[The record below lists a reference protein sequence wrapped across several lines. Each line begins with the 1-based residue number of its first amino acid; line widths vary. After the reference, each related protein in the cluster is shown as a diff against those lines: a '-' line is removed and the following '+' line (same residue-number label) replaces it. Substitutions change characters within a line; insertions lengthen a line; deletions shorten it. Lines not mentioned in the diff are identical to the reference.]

1 MSWTKSS
8 FHFSMPNLVEESEN
22 QTVPSEAIA
31 ALLQNSICLPA
42 TLSVTGST
50 APVAVSMRST
60 PRCASQTSS
69 RPSGSISRPSGR
81 PPVWA
86 TRSIRRPSWL
96 TRKMLPSSV
105 PVNTAPSS
113 GPCVATTTSSAPGPG
128 TGTSGQLH
136 AHMLR

>member
-1 MSWTKSS
+1 
-8 FHFSMPNLVEESEN
+8 MPNFVEESEN
-22 QTVPSEAIA
+22 QIVPSEAIA
-31 ALLQNSICLPA
+31 ALLQKTIFLPA

-50 APVAVSMRST
+50 APVAVSTRST
-60 PRCASQTSS
+60 PRWASQTSS

-113 GPCVATTTSSAPGPG
+113 GPWVATTTSSAPGPG
-128 TGTSGQLH
+128 TGTRVSFMS
-136 AHMLR
+136 HMLR